1 MRQPR
6 ASGGLGRS
14 ISSLGQWV
22 GQALGARGRPPPP
35 ADQWALWQAACAGD
49 QASASALVRRLTPQ
63 AYALAMQ
70 LLGRREDAEDMVQEA
85 FLRLWRARPSDAHG
99 AALATYF
106 NTIVINRCRSQLV
119 ARREDA
125 TDPDA
130 LANLHDARQVSGA
143 HGGHHDDPAESGWAD
158 TGSAL
163 QRGLMRLPVRQRMAI
178 VMWAYADSGVA
189 DIARTLDIDPN
200 AAHQLLH
207 RAKQALRIHIEG
219 AAP

>member
-106 NTIVINRCRSQLV
+106 NTIVINRCKSWLTR
-119 ARREDA
+119 RRELS
-125 TDPDA
+125 TDPEQLLELADAGQDAEPPGA
-130 LANLHDARQVSGA
+130 LAPLSAATLAAAMARLS
-143 HGGHHDDPAESGWAD
+143 P
-158 TGSAL
+158 
-163 QRGLMRLPVRQRMAI
+163 RQRMALA
-178 VMWAYADSGVA
+178 MWAYADA
-189 DIARTLDIDPN
+189 DVPAIARALELDAN

-207 RAKQALRIHIEG
+207 RAKTALRQHLKEH
-219 AAP
+219 AP

>member
-106 NTIVINRCRSQLV
+106 NTIVINRCKSWLTR
-119 ARREDA
+119 RRELSIDPEQLLELADA
-125 TDPDA
+125 GQDAEPPGA
-130 LANLHDARQVSGA
+130 LAPLSAATLAAAMARLS
-143 HGGHHDDPAESGWAD
+143 P
-158 TGSAL
+158 
-163 QRGLMRLPVRQRMAI
+163 RQRMALA
-178 VMWAYADSGVA
+178 MWAYADA
-189 DIARTLDIDPN
+189 DVPAIARALELDAN

-207 RAKQALRIHIEG
+207 RAKTALRQHLKEH
-219 AAP
+219 AP